1 LRRKEAEKS
10 MTEAMAAEAVG
21 GRRDRV
27 QLLGVDID
35 NVTMAEAI
43 RLIFRHTSPGTR
55 ARFAFVNADCL
66 NIAHRDL
73 RYEHA
78 LLRQDAVFGD
88 GSGIAIAARLRNR
101 RMAENVNGTDMF
113 PLLCEEA
120 ARRGVPLFLL
130 GGREGVPEETAQ
142 RMQARY
148 PGLRIAGA
156 QNGYFERSH
165 EDAVIER
172 INGSGAGILLVAL
185 GVPQQELWIEA
196 NRNRLNVPVCIGVG
210 GLFDFYSGRIPR
222 APLWLRQA
230 GLEWTWRLWQEPLRL
245 WRRYLV
251 GNPLFLARCAEEAVL
266 GPRRLRSPAS
276 PLRIL
281 YARAKRRAWEARQD
295 ALAVSKRAIDV
306 AGAAAALL
314 ALSPVFLAAA
324 LAIRAESPGPVLFH
338 QTRVGMNGRRFKIWK
353 FRSMYID
360 AEARRQALLA
370 NSDRDGAHFK
380 MKNDPRITRV
390 GRLIRRLSI
399 DELPQLWNVLNGTM
413 SLVGPRPNLESEVR
427 QYKLYELGRLAVRP
441 GITCFWQVSGRAE
454 LPWERQVELDLDY
467 IHQRSLKTD
476 LTLMLK
482 TIPAV
487 LGGRGAY

>member
-1 LRRKEAEKS
+1 MRERL
-10 MTEAMAAEAVG
+10 
-21 GRRDRV
+21 

-35 NVTMAEAI
+35 NVTMSDAVDQ
-43 RLIFRHTSPGTR
+43 IFRKAVPGNHS
-55 ARFAFVNADCL
+55 RFAFVNADCL

-73 RYEHA
+73 RYEYV

-88 GSGIAIAARLRNR
+88 GSGIALAARFQGR

-120 ARRGVPLFLL
+120 ARRGTPLFFL
-130 GGREGVPEETAQ
+130 GGRQGVPEETA
-142 RMQARY
+142 RVMQAAY
-148 PGLRIAGA
+148 PGLQIAGV
-156 QNGYFERSH
+156 QHGYFSPSQ
-165 EDAVIER
+165 EDAVINR
-172 INGSGAGILLVAL
+172 INESGAGILLVAL
-185 GVPQQELWIEA
+185 GVPQQELWIDA
-196 NRNRLNVPVCIGVG
+196 NRDRLKTPVCIGVG

-222 APLWLRQA
+222 APLWLRER
-230 GLEWTWRLWQEPLRL
+230 GLEWTWRLAQEPLRL
-245 WRRYLV
+245 WRRYLI
-251 GNPLFLARCAEEAVL
+251 GNLLFLSRCVQEAIL

-276 PLRIL
+276 PLRIF
-281 YARAKRRAWEARQD
+281 YAKLKRHAWQRRQTM
-295 ALAVSKRAIDV
+295 LAMSKRAIDI

-314 ALSPVFLAAA
+314 ILSPVFLATA
-324 LAIRAESPGPVLFH
+324 LAIRAESPGAVLFH

-360 AEARRQALLA
+360 AEARRQALLEQ
-370 NSDRDGAHFK
+370 SDREGAHFK
-380 MKNDPRITRV
+380 MKNDPRITYI
-390 GRLIRRLSI
+390 GRIIRRLSI

-427 QYKLYELGRLAVRP
+427 RYKLYELGRLAVRP

-467 IHQRSLKTD
+467 IHKRSLKTD
-476 LTLMLK
+476 LNLMLK

-487 LGGRGAY
+487 LSGRGAY